1 MGSTRHHPLGITAV
15 GCAFI
20 LAVLKPGGCTEEYC
34 KLMVFINRHLSVTVR
49 IRLPGTDAL

>member
-1 MGSTRHHPLGITAV
+1 MGSMRHHPLGIAAV